1 MMLYDMPLYRPP
13 SEGQNLIIQ
22 ATLGCSFNGCT
33 FCSMYKSKQFLARPL
48 DVLFADIEDAARDW
62 PDAHRVFL
70 ADGDALVLP
79 TDTLMAILDRLRA
92 NLPDLARV
100 SCYATPTNL
109 LRKSVDELRAL
120 RDAGLRL
127 VYVGIESG
135 SGDILRRIRKGA
147 TEKSMVQALSRA
159 AEAGLKVS
167 ATVVLGLGGRDRWRE
182 HIEGTARV
190 VNAAPPTYLS
200 TLQLHL
206 EPDAVDEFLAKYGAP
221 FAAQDDAGVL
231 EELRLLL
238 SLLDPPRPV
247 IFRSNHASNCLPL
260 AGNLPRD
267 RDRLVA
273 LVDMAQRGA
282 APLRPRWIR
291 GL

>member
-1 MMLYDMPLYRPP
+1 MRTVVNVRAGGRTAV
-13 SEGQNLIIQ
+13 SGIVH
-22 ATLGCSFNGCT
+22 AV
-33 FCSMYKSKQFLARPL
+33 
-48 DVLFADIEDAARDW
+48 VLVA
-62 PDAHRVFL
+62 
-70 ADGDALVLP
+70 
-79 TDTLMAILDRLRA
+79 
-92 NLPDLARV
+92 
-100 SCYATPTNL
+100 
-109 LRKSVDELRAL
+109 
-120 RDAGLRL
+120 
-127 VYVGIESG
+127 
-135 SGDILRRIRKGA
+135 
-147 TEKSMVQALSRA
+147 
-159 AEAGLKVS
+159 
-167 ATVVLGLGGRDRWRE
+167 VVLGLGGRDRWRE

-200 TLQLHL
+200 TLQLRLDPDL
-206 EPDAVDEFLAKYGAP
+206 EARFMAAFGEP
-221 FAAQDDAGVL
+221 FRWQDDAGVL